1 MDTVVTILLVNS
13 DGASASDIHSA
24 YQSSGLSDLTYT
36 PASSGSWPTLQ
47 SMIDDGK
54 RLVTFVTAL
63 DGSTSSDTS
72 YLLDEWTYVW
82 ENPYEVT
89 SASNFSC
96 TPDRPSSVSD
106 NLSAALQSSK
116 MPLMNHFLYQTTILD
131 IQYPNSSYVSTTNAP
146 SGGTG
151 NLGDTAK
158 KCKQEYGGRQ
168 PTFILVDFFN
178 EGPAIDTVDSL
189 NNVTN
194 AVGRKEIST
203 GSTSDG
209 STYGNVFKGLVEMVN
224 KAKSGS
230 NPSMADWVWVGGDWG
245 SLLGGG
251 IALN

>member
-1 MDTVVTILLVNS
+1 MVTILLVNS

-24 YQSSGLSDLTYT
+24 YQSAGLDKFAYT
-36 PASSGSWPTLQ
+36 PSSSSGSWPTLQ
-47 SMIDDGK
+47 SMIDDGR
-54 RLVTFVTAL
+54 RLVTFVTSV
-63 DGSTSSDTS
+63 DGTSSDTS
-72 YLLDEWTYVW
+72 YLLNEWTYVW
-82 ENPYEVT
+82 ETTYEVT

-96 TPDRPSSVSD
+96 TPDRPSSVSGD
-106 NLSAALQSSK
+106 LSAALQSNTL
-116 MPLMNHFLYQTTILD
+116 PLMNHFLYQTTVFD
-131 IQYPNSSYVSTTNAP
+131 IQYPNASYVSTTNAA

-158 KCKQEYGGRQ
+158 KCKQQYGGRQ

-194 AVGRKEIST
+194 AVGRKELST
-203 GSTSDG
+203 DSTSDG
-209 STYGNVFKGLVEMVN
+209 STYGNVFKGLVETVN

-230 NPSMADWVWVGGDWG
+230 NPSMADWIWVGGDWG